1 MKKTFLC
8 IILSVLSLSV
18 SANSLD
24 DLKALT
30 TTPEKLSGTFSQSK
44 YLAQLETSIH
54 SSGSF
59 NYIRDKKIIWHTLTP
74 INSTLELTPKTMLS
88 YQDGVQV
95 NKLDTD
101 TNPVVAVFSDIFF
114 GVMTAQWQ
122 VLEAY
127 FSVNAEVS
135 GDQWKATLV
144 PVDERIG
151 GFINKVTLEGDEYLQ
166 EIALYEPEGNITH
179 IKFDKLQQK

>member
-1 MKKTFLC
+1 MRKIFLG
-8 IILSVLSLSV
+8 IIFSVLSISV
-18 SANSLD
+18 SANNLD

-44 YLAQLETSIH
+44 YLAQLETSIN

-59 NYIRDKKIIWHTLTP
+59 NYIRDKKIVWHTLTP

-88 YQDGVQV
+88 YQDGEQV
-95 NKLDTD
+95 NKLDSD

-122 VLEAY
+122 ILEVY
-127 FSVNAEVS
+127 FSVSAEVS
-135 GDQWKATLV
+135 DGQWKATLV
-144 PVDERIG
+144 PVDESIG
-151 GFINKVTLEGDEYLQ
+151 GFINKVTLEGDKYLQ
-166 EIALYEPEGNITH
+166 QITLYEPEGNITH
-179 IKFDKLQQK
+179 ITFDKLQQK